1 VSYSF
6 TLCIA
11 VYPGNYYSGMDPT
24 DVHHGT
30 ECLDEVGGEQQNLRG
45 EKLATDFTPETMH
58 SPNTS
63 PWVPG
68 QNAILSGSY
77 ASSEEYYAITR
88 FI

>member
-1 VSYSF
+1 
-6 TLCIA
+6 
-11 VYPGNYYSGMDPT
+11 MDPT
-24 DVHHGT
+24 GGHHST

-45 EKLATDFTPETMH
+45 EKLVTDFIPETMH

-63 PWVPG
+63 PKVPG
-68 QNAILSGSY
+68 QNAIFPGPY